1 MAATT
6 MKAVV
11 IHTKGGPEVLKVEER
26 PIPKAESG
34 KVLIR
39 VKAFGLNRSEMFTRQ
54 GHSPGVDFPR
64 ILGIEATGIVE
75 DAPGG
80 EFEKGQIVMTAMGG
94 MGRQFDGGYAQYT
107 MVPTNQVKA
116 ITTPTKLGWDVLGAM
131 PEMFN
136 TAYGAITK
144 SLKITKEDRL
154 LIRGGTTSVGLAA
167 LGIAKGLGAHVAST
181 SRRAD
186 REQMLREYGADEF
199 FVDDGTIAEQIK
211 DGSQKYNKILELVGA
226 VTLMDSLQCLS
237 KGGVVS
243 QVGIVGNSWTLE
255 NFSPMEIIPFYAHLT
270 TFGGGIEEFMDT
282 PFDDIIQ
289 QVEAGKFKLK
299 VGKVFHI
306 DQIVEAHQCMDD
318 NAAEGKIV
326 VLTD

>member
-1 MAATT
+1 MATDT

-11 IHTKGGPEVLKVEER
+11 IRTKGGPEVLKVEER
-26 PIPKAESG
+26 PVPKAEPG
-34 KVLIR
+34 QVLIR

-75 DAPGG
+75 HAPGG

-107 MVPTNQVKA
+107 VVPINQVKA

-144 SLKITKEDRL
+144 SLQVTKGDRL

-167 LGIAKGLGAHVAST
+167 LGIAKGLGAHVATT

-186 REQMLREYGADEF
+186 REQLLREYGADDF
-199 FVDDGTIAEQIK
+199 FVDDGAIAAQIK
-211 DGSQKYNKILELVGA
+211 DQDKKYNKVLELVGT
-226 VTLMDSLQCLS
+226 VSLKDSLQCAS
-237 KGGVVS
+237 KGGIVS
-243 QVGIVGNSWTLE
+243 QVGIVGNLWTLD
-255 NFSPMEIIPFYAHLT
+255 NMNPMEFIPRYVHLT
-270 TFGGGIEEFMDT
+270 VFGGWIEEFMDT

-289 QVEAGKFKLK
+289 QVEAGKLKIK

-306 DQIVEAHQCMDD
+306 DQIAEAHQCMDD
-318 NAAEGKIV
+318 NLAEGKIV